1 MHMKKIIY
9 SFPNVRNIIRESESI
24 VTKIDTD
31 TFETEV
37 FYHPPTGAIF
47 CFAGYPGEYGCDAS
61 APFIELYGTRR
72 ASKKLEMALCG
83 EKIFFKRLLSRIS
96 HILLSYA

>member
-1 MHMKKIIY
+1 MKKIIY
-9 SFPNVRNIIRESESI
+9 SFPNVRDIIRESESI

-31 TFETEV
+31 TFETEF
-37 FYHPPTGAIF
+37 FYHPRTGAIF

-72 ASKKLEMALCG
+72 ASKKLEMALRG
-83 EKIFFKRLLSRIS
+83 EKTFLKRLLSRIS
-96 HILLSYA
+96 RILPSYA